1 MIPTLSLSLYVVAI
15 AAGSL
20 LGAAIP
26 MAFPGIRSRTG
37 LLLSFSAG
45 VMLGAAF
52 FHMLPEAVEAGGLEA
67 FSWALGGFVFL
78 FLLEKYFLVHFCKE
92 EAPHE
97 PGCEAEDHHHG
108 GHGGTVGLAAFVGMS
123 LHTLTDGFA
132 LGTAIEVGVGTTVF
146 LAILFHKIPSSFSL
160 AAILLHERNE
170 ARRALIFTGIFTL
183 MLPIGAGLF
192 FVLADRLDHQVL
204 APRALGFSAGT
215 FLHLAVADLIPDL
228 HKRKAERIPLSIAL
242 LCGIAFMWAIGTFGP
257 EHAH

>member
-1 MIPTLSLSLYVVAI
+1 MIPSLSLSLYVVAI

-20 LGAAIP
+20 VGAAIP

-92 EAPHE
+92 DVPH
-97 PGCEAEDHHHG
+97 PTGCEAEHHH
-108 GHGGTVGLAAFVGMS
+108 HHTGTVGLAAFVGMS

-160 AAILLHERNE
+160 ATILLHERDE

-192 FVLADRLDHQVL
+192 FLLADRLDHQVL

-228 HKRKAERIPLSIAL
+228 HKRKAERIPLSFAL
-242 LCGIAFMWAIGTFGP
+242 LAGIAFMWALGAFGP